1 MAVTA
6 LITWWSCNAFIPV
19 VASGL
24 AQTAAAERGLDRSA
38 TLALVE
44 AWKST
49 ATSSFNWGGLL
60 GTLLTVPAAKL
71 LGRRTMFALYFTASA
86 AAIFATFGLDLPP
99 ETRLSMYFWIG
110 LTVFG
115 VFGSFTYYLPE
126 LFPTRLRGTGAGFTY
141 NVGRILAAAGPIVV
155 GAIAARRPEATLQA
169 LFLVGLVPL
178 AAWRR
183 CPWVIETKGRPLVD

>member
-1 MAVTA
+1 MALTA

-44 AWKST
+44 AWKSM
-49 ATSSFNWGGLL
+49 ATSRFNWGGLL

-71 LGRRTMFALYFTASA
+71 LGRRTMFGTYFALSA
-86 AAIFATFGLDLPP
+86 VAIFATFGLDLPP
-99 ETRLSMYFWIG
+99 ETRLAMYFWIG

-155 GAIAARRPEATLQA
+155 GTIAARGPAATLQA
-169 LFLVGLVPL
+169 LFYVGLVPAAGLL
-178 AAWRR
+178 AL
-183 CPWVIETKGRPLVD
+183 PWVIETKGRALVD